1 MRVEGVETK
10 KEAIV
15 CPNCASIQSAEAF
28 TLRGKWIYVHNCKC
42 GYRIWDWVRAKP
54 QIWEGKRT
62 VRQIEVQGQLRTFN
76 F

>member
-1 MRVEGVETK
+1 MKT
-10 KEAIV
+10 AIV
-15 CPNCASIQSAEAF
+15 CPNCAKTQSAEVEPMGPF
-28 TLRGKWIYVHNCKC
+28 SSYFHICVC
-42 GYRIWDWVRAKP
+42 GYMIMESEWNKAEP